1 MSRRPTRLNR
11 LGGAVMAAPVVGA
24 LFSHELGRVG
34 RLAPQV
40 GAPLDELYFV
50 IRTAAASALASAAA
64 AAAAA
69 GAYAASVLMGPATG
83 GEGAAHAAAAAA
95 AAAAGILAAAA
106 LALPAAIPLLAPA
119 ALSARIAA
127 RASGTSAEMLAFLTL
142 AGIVHTVDKTL
153 FWTFESVASSRGVFS
168 AIRSD
173 AEIAMRLARGGGLD
187 EVSALMALAQH
198 HPHRRFRTFL
208 QRYASLVG
216 TTRARLASHVEQ
228 ARDEALAAA
237 VSAASS
243 YAAAANGAFFAG
255 VMAVAVLPMMLVG
268 VAFLPGAGPAAAAGP
283 LLAAIMLAPL
293 AFLALPAFMPADS
306 FLRDAGKVHAAAA
319 AAAAAAAG
327 IALAVAMSAGQWPGA
342 LPLAA
347 SAAAA
352 AFGGANWALSAGRE
366 RDAAAA
372 DAEMPGLLDY
382 IAEQRGSRPGVVPV
396 LAEYAALPSTSPCV
410 RRLLRGV
417 ASDAV
422 VRTARE
428 AFCSA
433 RSYPSA
439 TARFVLFVLHA
450 IHEHGGGT
458 RETVVS
464 MAHSIRR
471 MSEAR
476 RRLSEEIRFSAML
489 IVASPL
495 ILTFAIMSTS
505 LMAMDP
511 AGLQAG
517 GQQASLSL
525 QHGAQ
530 HGAGGTAAAA
540 ATLAAPLRGGAAGL
554 ADSLRPAVAMV
565 GVCGGLAVCRIADY
579 SFRRTRY
586 LFLASSA
593 STACLA
599 LWDAAL
605 GAVRS
610 LV

>member
-1 MSRRPTRLNR
+1 M
-11 LGGAVMAAPVVGA
+11 
-24 LFSHELGRVG
+24 
-34 RLAPQV
+34 
-40 GAPLDELYFV
+40 
-50 IRTAAASALASAAA
+50 
-64 AAAAA
+64 
-69 GAYAASVLMGPATG
+69 
-83 GEGAAHAAAAAA
+83 
-95 AAAAGILAAAA
+95 
-106 LALPAAIPLLAPA
+106 PLLAPLV
-119 ALSARIAA
+119 LSARISA
-127 RASGTSAEMLAFLTL
+127 RASATSSELLAFLTL
-142 AGIVHTVDKTL
+142 AGIVHTVNKTL
-153 FWTFESVASSRGVFS
+153 FWTFESVAAARGVFS
-168 AIRSD
+168 AVGSD
-173 AEIAMRLARGGGLD
+173 AAIVMRLARGGGLD

-216 TTRARLASHVEQ
+216 TSRARLASHVEQ
-228 ARDEALAAA
+228 ARDEALASA
-237 VSAASS
+237 VAAASS

-268 VAFLPGAGPAAAAGP
+268 VVFLPGAGPAAAAAP

-293 AFLALPAFMPADS
+293 AFLAMPAFMPADS
-306 FLRDAGKVHAAAA
+306 FLRDGGAVRAPAALAAAA
-319 AAAAAAAG
+319 AAAALAAA
-327 IALAVAMSAGQWPGA
+327 ALSVWQGHEAA
-342 LPLAA
+342 PLAA
-347 SAAAA
+347 AAAAA
-352 AFGGANWALSAGRE
+352 AFGGGNWALSAGRE

-372 DAEMPGLLDY
+372 DDEMPGLLDY

-417 ASDAV
+417 VSDSV
-422 VRTARE
+422 VRPARE

-476 RRLSEEIRFSAML
+476 RRLAGEIRFSAML
-489 IVASPL
+489 IVASPF
-495 ILTFAIMSTS
+495 ILTFAIASTS
-505 LMAMDP
+505 LMALDP
-511 AGLQAG
+511 TGALQPGGRAG
-517 GQQASLSL
+517 GA
-525 QHGAQ
+525 AEE
-530 HGAGGTAAAA
+530 AAAA
-540 ATLAAPLRGGAAGL
+540 AAAAASPALRGAAGL

-586 LFLASSA
+586 LCLASSSSA
-593 STACLA
+593 ACLA
-599 LWDAAL
+599 LWDAIL
-605 GAVRS
+605 GAARS